1 MYNNSQEEDLDDKF
15 LEVEVVVNLD
25 GVNNDVNRLGVTMT
39 ESL

>member
-39 ESL
+39 KNL